1 MGRTIDIIDNEFI
14 VETIDSDTD
23 LSIVSNALKNE
34 KNF

>member
-1 MGRTIDIIDNEFI
+1 MGRTIDIIDNEFT

>member
-1 MGRTIDIIDNEFI
+1 MGRTIDIIVNEFI